1 MLLLQLHH
9 DISRLSSSSQ
19 RRRPWPSIIRV
30 ELVLPVC
37 LFVSLV
43 PWRQPSS
50 SSSLSPSPG
59 HLRRRMMKVCINF
72 GDIRCVVPVGDGSL
86 AVKEVIDLAVERF
99 RKATSKV
106 STGRESVSTAKHSL
120 FTPLHLTP
128 LSSTLCLPVDVFT
141 VTSSSPSP
149 PVCGANIISLLSSA
163 HYFYQCPKIVCFI
176 ELFSGGSGGV
186 LSSIEWFLSF
196 SVQVFTTVCLFESYS
211 YRRRKTLVF

>member
-30 ELVLPVC
+30 VLVLPAC
-37 LFVSLV
+37 LFVNLV

-106 STGRESVSTAKHSL
+106 STALLGISQHSKTQFVHSTSPHFTVYSLFSRGRIHCHFIITITASLRCKHHQPAEQCTLFLSVSENRL
-120 FTPLHLTP
+120 LYR
-128 LSSTLCLPVDVFT
+128 T
-141 VTSSSPSP
+141 V
-149 PVCGANIISLLSSA
+149 
-163 HYFYQCPKIVCFI
+163 
-176 ELFSGGSGGV
+176 
-186 LSSIEWFLSF
+186 
-196 SVQVFTTVCLFESYS
+196 
-211 YRRRKTLVF
+211 R